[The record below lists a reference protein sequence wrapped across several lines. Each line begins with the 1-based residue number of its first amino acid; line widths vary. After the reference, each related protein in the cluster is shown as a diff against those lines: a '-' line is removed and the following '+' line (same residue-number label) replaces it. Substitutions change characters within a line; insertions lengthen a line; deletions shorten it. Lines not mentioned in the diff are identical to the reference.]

1 MPYYAETKLS
11 HDFDLIVGIDKGAV
25 IFSHTFAIQEDK
37 EKWLTFEKTYYP
49 DMREDST
56 KLRPIFED
64 LESYKRGGGFDP
76 AAIEVI
82 FSRGTAFE
90 KHIWKTLK
98 IIKKGETISYQ
109 QLGEK
114 AGFPNAQRAVGR
126 AMAKN

>member
-1 MPYYAETKLS
+1 
-11 HDFDLIVGIDKGAV
+11 
-25 IFSHTFAIQEDK
+25 
-37 EKWLTFEKTYYP
+37 
-49 DMREDST
+49 
-56 KLRPIFED
+56 
-64 LESYKRGGGFDP
+64 GGFDP

-126 AMAKN
+126 AMAKNYLLLFVPCHRVIARGNGLGGFSAGINKKKFLLALENNS